1 MTEMSYLN
9 VRVLSSNRAKR
20 PNKGPERLSR
30 RHCCNLYTSIRQI
43 QYHLMTHCS
52 ALFHVISLC
61 VRVCSGLHKCLCA
74 RVHHPDCWQCWNRR
88 KIQHLLYLHGFVSV
102 WTSASSVFQESSHR
116 CRPLF
121 AQSGLSVIQI
131 PVNAEILWT
140 TAAMINRN
148 YTPPHHSKVIF
159 FSLKKLIL

>member
-43 QYHLMTHCS
+43 QYHLITHCS

-102 WTSASSVFQESSHR
+102 WTSASCVPGIEPPLPPFICTIGFVCDSDTCK
-116 CRPLF
+116 CRNLMNNCCHD
-121 AQSGLSVIQI
+121 Q
-131 PVNAEILWT
+131 
-140 TAAMINRN
+140 
-148 YTPPHHSKVIF
+148 
-159 FSLKKLIL
+159 